1 MIPAQR
7 TIIIVEDDQDAAEM
21 FGEMMR
27 LSGFRVLK
35 ASDSGAAMTMIDEEQ
50 PVAIILDIM
59 MPDISG
65 LEVLRHMRDNP
76 KLVKIPVIVVS
87 AKSLPTDIKVGLEA
101 GASVYLT
108 KPVGYLDLKQAIEKV
123 LGA

>member
-1 MIPAQR
+1 MIPAQKS
-7 TIIIVEDDQDAAEM
+7 IIVVEDDQDAAEM

-35 ASDSGAAMTMIDEEQ
+35 ASGSGPAMTMIDEEQ
-50 PVAIILDIM
+50 PAAIILDIM

-65 LEVLRHMRDNP
+65 LEVLRYMRDDP

-108 KPVGYLDLKQAIEKV
+108 KPVGYLDLKLALEKV

>member
-1 MIPAQR
+1 MTPAQKS
-7 TIIIVEDDQDAAEM
+7 IIVVEDDQDAAEM

-35 ASDSGAAMTMIDEEQ
+35 ASGSGAAMTMIDEEQ
-50 PVAIILDIM
+50 PAAIILDIM

-65 LEVLRHMRDNP
+65 LEVLRYMRD
-76 KLVKIPVIVVS
+76 
-87 AKSLPTDIKVGLEA
+87 
-101 GASVYLT
+101 
-108 KPVGYLDLKQAIEKV
+108 DLKLALEKV

>member
-1 MIPAQR
+1 MIPVQKS
-7 TIIIVEDDQDAAEM
+7 IIVVEDDQDAAEM
-21 FGEMMR
+21 FGEMLR
-27 LSGFRVLK
+27 ISGFRVLK
-35 ASDSGAAMTMIDEEQ
+35 ASGSGPAMTMIDEEQ
-50 PVAIILDIM
+50 PAAIILDIM

-65 LEVLRHMRDNP
+65 LEVLRTMRNDP

-87 AKSLPTDIKVGLEA
+87 AKCLPTDIKVGLEA

-108 KPVGYLDLKQAIEKV
+108 KPVGYLDLKQALEKV